1 MSNGLTPLA
10 TPRLSVEKSWKIRAT
25 KTVVGVIHVWKYHK
39 CFQGRIAWFVLFRIL
54 IDMGHLNLTGANR
67 LCIYIYTCIYIYM
80 YQHTVQQRDRTK
92 KERFC
97 AFWDHIKNCVFYPLG
112 NYFAWNQVLLDCSTT
127 IGVEHHGTSKIE
139 LYTLAFLPL
148 KFTSMVGL
156 TPAVVCGTSLQD
168 PPANPVSS

>member
-67 LCIYIYTCIYIYM
+67 LCIYIYMYIYIYVST
-80 YQHTVQQRDRTK
+80 YSTAAKRQDQKREILRLLRSY
-92 KERFC
+92 KELRFFSAGKLFC
-97 AFWDHIKNCVFYPLG
+97 
-112 NYFAWNQVLLDCSTT
+112 
-127 IGVEHHGTSKIE
+127 
-139 LYTLAFLPL
+139 L
-148 KFTSMVGL
+148 KPSV
-156 TPAVVCGTSLQD
+156 A
-168 PPANPVSS
+168 

>member
-67 LCIYIYTCIYIYM
+67 LCIYIYTCIYIYICINIQ
-80 YQHTVQQRDRTK
+80 YSSKETGPKKRD
-92 KERFC
+92 
-97 AFWDHIKNCVFYPLG
+97 
-112 NYFAWNQVLLDCSTT
+112 FAPSE
-127 IGVEHHGTSKIE
+127 II
-139 LYTLAFLPL
+139 
-148 KFTSMVGL
+148 
-156 TPAVVCGTSLQD
+156 
-168 PPANPVSS
+168 